1 MAAYAARLED
11 PALRSQVR
19 GFLTG
24 SIDLVLRLDGPR
36 FAIVDYKT
44 NWLGPAGEPLTLA
57 HYQPEALVAEMSRAH
72 YGLQALLYT
81 VALHRYLRWR
91 LAGYSP
97 GRHLA
102 GVLYL
107 FLRGMAGD
115 ADAGVFAWRPP
126 GPLVVALSDVLDRGG
141 RRERGRRSVRSAPG
155 DRRNWGCCVRST
167 RSGCCRR
174 RTSTSRRGWPGSLV
188 SRASQ
193 CELAVA
199 LAVRGPRLGHV
210 FVDLATVRDTAAV
223 ESDEPVDLSELPWPA
238 VDEWLDALAGSE
250 LVAVGEDGEDGV
262 GPGEARPLRLLGT
275 RLYLDRY
282 WREERAVAADLNE
295 MRATRR
301 LEVIAG
307 GPGTGKTT
315 RVARMAAELLE
326 QAAVAGDRPPLIALA
341 APTGKAAARLEEAV
355 HGETAELPLG
365 EPVRELLMGLRAS
378 TLHRLLGW
386 RPGSHSRFAHDRGNR
401 LPHDVVIVDE
411 TSMVSLSLMA
421 RLVEAVRPEARLI
434 LVGDPGQLTSI
445 EAGVVLG
452 DIVGPGEGDG
462 IVVLDRV
469 HRYGG
474 GIASLADA
482 IRAGDSDRAVAALG
496 GAPDE
501 VTWFPV
507 DPFEG
512 EAELA
517 LVRQRAVAAGSAVF
531 AAARAGTGEAAL
543 EALGRFRLLCAHRR
557 GPYGV
562 SDWASRVVGWLA
574 AELPDLDADQRDYVG
589 RPLLVTENDYELG
602 LYNGDTGVIVQGAG
616 AHPTAVFERGERAA
630 PLQSAAARR
639 RRDRVR
645 DDDSQESGL
654 AVRHRGGAAARPKLT
669 HPHPGASLHGGHTS
683 PPGADPR
690 RDRGRGAA
698 RGGATGGASV
708 GAAGETVGCSYAP
721 HASAL
726 RPSSRHT
733 SSSPS
738 AWTPPAS
745 DRSFDVKA
753 V

>member
-1 MAAYAARLED
+1 MSAVADPFEARRAIGATGLLRAFNEIGLLSAADVHVAARLAGLVGVESE
-11 PALRSQVR
+11 PVR
-19 GFLTG
+19 
-24 SIDLVLRLDGPR
+24 
-36 FAIVDYKT
+36 
-44 NWLGPAGEPLTLA
+44 
-57 HYQPEALVAEMSRAH
+57 
-72 YGLQALLYT
+72 
-81 VALHRYLRWR
+81 
-91 LAGYSP
+91 
-97 GRHLA
+97 
-102 GVLYL
+102 
-107 FLRGMAGD
+107 
-115 ADAGVFAWRPP
+115 
-126 GPLVVALSDVLDRGG
+126 
-141 RRERGRRSVRSAPG
+141 
-155 DRRNWGCCVRST
+155 
-167 RSGCCRR
+167 
-174 RTSTSRRGWPGSLV
+174 
-188 SRASQ
+188 
-193 CELAVA
+193 LAVA

-365 EPVRELLMGLRAS
+365 ESVRELLMGLRAS

-452 DIVGPGEGDG
+452 DIVGPGEGEG

-517 LVRQRAVAAGSAVF
+517 LVRERAVAAGSAVF
-531 AAARAGTGEAAL
+531 AAARAGAGKAAL

-602 LYNGDTGVIVQGAG
+602 LYNGDTGVIIQGAG
-616 AHPTAVFERGERAA
+616 AHPTAVFERGNRLLHFSPLRLGAVETVYAMTIHKSQGSQFDTAAVLLPDPSSRILTRELLYTAVTRARRELILVGTEDAVRAA
-630 PLQSAAARR
+630 VERPVARA
-639 RRDRVR
+639 
-645 DDDSQESGL
+645 SGL
-654 AVRHRGGAAARPKLT
+654 RERLWGAAASQKRRLALTDRQATRPVDLGMAYGQT
-669 HPHPGASLHGGHTS
+669 RTSAMGALPARCMHTVAPDRVESGCTTVEVCGDREASRALPGM
-683 PPGADPR
+683 P
-690 RDRGRGAA
+690 
-698 RGGATGGASV
+698 
-708 GAAGETVGCSYAP
+708 
-721 HASAL
+721 
-726 RPSSRHT
+726 
-733 SSSPS
+733 
-738 AWTPPAS
+738 
-745 DRSFDVKA
+745 
-753 V
+753 